1 MKTVLVLAAMLIPG
15 IAAAQSTSPSAP
27 YNATLSRS
35 TGEYG
40 IAFAG
45 RLSSDPRDTPT
56 MKRQK
61 RDRAL
66 ALRAEAQMLL
76 EQDGGTLTREHDA
89 YLRREA
95 RDILGY

>member
-1 MKTVLVLAAMLIPG
+1 MKAVLVLAAILTP
-15 IAAAQSTSPSAP
+15 AVATAQSTSPSAP

-35 TGEYG
+35 TGEYA
-40 IAFAG
+40 IAFQG
-45 RLSSDPRDTPT
+45 RIFNDVRDTPT